1 MEIEESAEQMV
12 EVDGQV
18 FHCEAFGCGC
28 SVLIIKGPEST
39 RTDRTIRCFCGAEMS
54 PLE

>member
-1 MEIEESAEQMV
+1 MEIKETAEQMV

-18 FHCEAFGCGC
+18 YHCEAFGCGC

-39 RTDRTIRCFCGAEMS
+39 LGEHGLRCFCGGEMS
-54 PLE
+54 LLE